1 MAPRIIHPLRAS
13 SPQDGGSPVTR
24 SPRARG
30 LEVRGAGR
38 GLRGPPG
45 CGGAQG
51 RRAREAVGCVGRRAG
66 EAGRAWAAEDRST
79 CVTAPG
85 HLPRALRGVLGGG
98 QPRWAGSRVLA
109 GAVPQ
114 GPLPPQARPGLPA
127 PLPPSVST
135 QAASPGAR
143 WGHRL
148 PSPRSRTARPAQPT
162 VCFQPEFQPEFHP
175 EFQPKL
181 KLFHL

>member
-1 MAPRIIHPLRAS
+1 M
-13 SPQDGGSPVTR
+13 
-24 SPRARG
+24 
-30 LEVRGAGR
+30 VRQGVGVRRDAG
-38 GLRGPPG
+38 
-45 CGGAQG
+45 
-51 RRAREAVGCVGRRAG
+51 AREAVGCVGRRAG

-148 PSPRSRTARPAQPT
+148 PSPRSRTARPARPT
-162 VCFQPEFQPEFHP
+162 VCFQPEFHP

-181 KLFHL
+181 KLFHLYILSGSIFFSARWLY